1 MTSTDVVVIGGGQ
14 AGLAAGWCAREAGV
28 DHVILEQGRIA
39 QRWRS
44 GSWDSLRLLTPRW
57 QSRLPGQAYRG
68 AAPDGY
74 MSAPELIEYLES
86 YAHGYAANV
95 RENTRVL
102 DVRAAAQRRYRVQ
115 TDAGALEARAVIVAT
130 GHCQLP
136 CVPAFAAQLDP
147 SVLQLSAPS
156 YRNPDQLPAGGVLVV
171 GASATGLQLSEELAR
186 SGRPVTLAV
195 GPHLRVPRCYR
206 GRDLLWWL
214 DRAGILK
221 RPAESVSDLGA
232 ARRAPSFQLVGA
244 EPRRTLDLPALLEAG
259 VRLTGRLQASVGR
272 WLHFAPT
279 LPADTRD
286 ADEQMHRLLDR
297 IDVFADE
304 LEGAA
309 TRVVRPAPFVPR
321 VTPGALHVGRE
332 RIRTLLWATGFR
344 RDYGW
349 LGLPVLDQHGEI
361 LHRGGVTPERGLY
374 VLGLPFLR
382 RRDSSFLD
390 GVGADAQAVLAHVR
404 RYLDGTLGSR
414 EAA

>member
-57 QSRLPGQAYRG
+57 QSRLPGQVYRG
-68 AAPDGY
+68 PAPDGY
-74 MSAPELIEYLES
+74 MSTAELIGYLEG
-86 YAHGYAANV
+86 YAHGYAANL

-102 DVRAAAQRRYRVQ
+102 AVRAAAQGRYRVQ
-115 TDAGALEARAVIVAT
+115 TDAGVFEARGVIVAT
-130 GHCQLP
+130 GHCQQP
-136 CVPAFAAQLDP
+136 CVPAFAARLDP

-171 GASATGLQLSEELAR
+171 GASATGLQLSEEIVH

-195 GPHLRVPRCYR
+195 GPHTRVPRSYR

-232 ARRAPSFQLVGA
+232 ARRVPSFQLVGG
-244 EPRRTLDLPALLEAG
+244 EPRRTLDLPVLLEAG
-259 VRLTGRLQASVGR
+259 VRLTGRLHASEGP

-286 ADEQMHRLLDR
+286 AHQRMYRLLDR

-304 LEGAA
+304 LDGPSTRAA
-309 TRVVRPAPFVPR
+309 RPAAFLSR
-321 VTPGALHVGRE
+321 ATPDALHVGRE

-344 RDYGW
+344 RDYAW
-349 LGLPVLDQHGEI
+349 LNLPVLDQHGEI
-361 LHRGGVTPERGLY
+361 LHRGGVTPVRGLY

-390 GVGADAQAVLAHVR
+390 GVGADAHAVLAHLR
-404 RYLDGTLGSR
+404 SYLDGTLHSR